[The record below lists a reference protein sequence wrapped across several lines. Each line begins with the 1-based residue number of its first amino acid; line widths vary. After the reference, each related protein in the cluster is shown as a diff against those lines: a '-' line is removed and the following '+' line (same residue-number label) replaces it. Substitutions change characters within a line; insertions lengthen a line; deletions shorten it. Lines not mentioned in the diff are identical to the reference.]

1 MFGIS
6 DKSAIKAGMDPIEL
20 GFQFKREV
28 HKKILDRLDRGT
40 TFSRDELSRRVE
52 TMVDNILEN
61 ERIPDYIEQGR
72 DELKRDILE
81 NILGYGP
88 IEEYLRDNEIDEIM
102 INTYD
107 QIWIEKYGRLHRT
120 DRRFLDD
127 THLRLVI
134 ERMLRPIGKTVN
146 DLNPYAD
153 GRLEDGSRINV
164 IIPPLAIDG
173 PLVTIRKFPEEPLT
187 INDLIKKYHSLTAEL
202 AEFLRI
208 IVRNRKNIVISGGSG
223 SGKTTLLNCLSGF
236 IPADERIVTIED
248 SAELQL
254 KQPHVGRLE
263 TRLPNFEGKGQVDI
277 RDLVRNALRMRPD
290 RIVVGECRGGEAI
303 DMLQAMN
310 TGHDGSLTTV
320 HANSPQDVLVRVETM
335 CTMAGLDIPS
345 YALRTQIASAVDVII
360 HISRLGDGSRK
371 VVKVSELMGLQG
383 QEVLLQDLF
392 EYRKDYISREGEI
405 LGSLEPTGNLP
416 TFINNVVSNE
426 REVLEKIFIS
436 DKMREYDK

>member
-6 DKSAIKAGMDPIEL
+6 DKNAFKAGLDPIEL
-20 GFQFKREV
+20 GFKFKRDV

-81 NILGYGP
+81 NILGFGP
-88 IEEYLRDNEIDEIM
+88 IEEYLRDSEIDEIM

-107 QIWIEKYGRLHRT
+107 QIWVEKFGRLHRT

-223 SGKTTLLNCLSGF
+223 SGKTTLLNCLSSF

-263 TRLPNFEGKGQVDI
+263 TRLPNFEGK
-277 RDLVRNALRMRPD
+277 R
-290 RIVVGECRGGEAI
+290 
-303 DMLQAMN
+303 
-310 TGHDGSLTTV
+310 TGRHS
-320 HANSPQDVLVRVETM
+320 
-335 CTMAGLDIPS
+335 
-345 YALRTQIASAVDVII
+345 
-360 HISRLGDGSRK
+360 
-371 VVKVSELMGLQG
+371 
-383 QEVLLQDLF
+383 
-392 EYRKDYISREGEI
+392 
-405 LGSLEPTGNLP
+405 
-416 TFINNVVSNE
+416 
-426 REVLEKIFIS
+426 
-436 DKMREYDK
+436 